1 MISKKI
7 QNLKIATIL
16 PYKENYSLEKASAA
30 SLWVAE
36 FFKNSKFKENNFIY
50 GYTKS
55 KNYLTKNYVNI
66 IIKSINSKFTSS
78 TNEYSSKLIK
88 QINSKNFDIV
98 EIHNRPLILFNLV
111 NKVDNRFVFY
121 FHNDP
126 LSMKGSKKISE
137 RLFILKNTEK
147 IIFVSEWVRKR
158 FFLDLDKK
166 LTTKTEV
173 IYPSVLA
180 QRPIKKEKVI
190 TFVGRLNESKG
201 YDIFAKSIIRIL
213 NEFPKWKAL
222 SIGDEDRRSI
232 YIDHKQHK
240 ELGFLNHKKTLNILN
255 KSEIAVVPSRWEEP
269 FGRTGLEASS
279 RGCATIISNRGGLTE
294 TTNHAVVL
302 KKLDEI
308 NLYKELKR
316 LIKNHKIRKD
326 LQKLSRKNIKH
337 SISQNTKAIDQM
349 RESIFPRYNLNI
361 LKNRLKI
368 LNLYNQGQKL
378 NHRLYNISLGKKFT
392 NGFIRNN
399 HDVLEIS
406 DRDFLKNN
414 KSFNLFQNRKNF
426 QKYLLDSFKN
436 YNPDLFFF
444 GHTKNI
450 DLSTID
456 EFKSYNKNLII
467 SQWNE
472 DPVMPSLNYSKQNIS
487 NINLYSNFVD
497 HNFITTHPS
506 LIKNKVNSKNF
517 HFFFVPV
524 DKNIECFDVFNMKP
538 KNDLFYAMSHGVN
551 RAVLKAGTEDTRVEF
566 LDKLV
571 KKIPNIKYD
580 FYGFSNKQPIWGND
594 FNNQLINSKMGLN
607 LSRGKPTKYYS
618 SNRIASIMGNG
629 LLTFVDEKVQ
639 MNDFFTKNEIIF
651 YKNINDLSDKIKFYS
666 NKDKL
671 RKKIAKNGKEKYFKL
686 FNETKITK
694 YFVDISIGNKTSLF
708 L

>member
-158 FFLDLDKK
+158 FFLDLDIK

-594 FNNQLINSKMGLN
+594 FNNHLINSKMGLN

-629 LLTFVDEKVQ
+629 LLTFIDEKVQ

-651 YKNINDLSDKIKFYS
+651 YKNINDLAEKIKFYS
-666 NKDKL
+666 INDKL
-671 RKKIAKNGKEKYFKL
+671 RGKIAKNGKEKYFKL

-694 YFVDISIGNKTSLF
+694 YFVDISIGNKTSFF